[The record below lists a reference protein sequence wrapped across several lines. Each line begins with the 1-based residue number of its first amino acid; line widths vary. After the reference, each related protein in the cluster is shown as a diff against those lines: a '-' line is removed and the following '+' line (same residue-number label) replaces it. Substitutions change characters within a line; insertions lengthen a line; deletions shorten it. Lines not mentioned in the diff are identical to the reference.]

1 MPRRPTDRTTPPI
14 VVLPTVHLARDNP
27 PEVVRRRNVSG
38 AWERI
43 ARGIYLPAEDGPTQ
57 DRPRTIALGRIQGIH
72 ARLRSPHWFSHE
84 SAALLWGLPLWVA
97 PTHTHLMQGQTA
109 GSSRDPS
116 VRHHPVTPAPDQL
129 TVVGGL
135 PATSLE
141 RTVVDCASTLPAMQ
155 GLVVADA
162 ALRAGADRR
171 VIDDLLRSRAGQR
184 GVTRARA
191 VLAIA
196 DEGAESPGESAARF
210 VVVRDGLPSPQTQV
224 PVATRLGTFWCDLGW
239 EAWRLALEYD
249 GRGKYEGRVT
259 EEFIREK
266 RRHDALV
273 DADWRVLR
281 ATKED
286 LRGTT
291 LLHRILPLVPAGS
304 STRLRPLR
312 SLRG

>member
-1 MPRRPTDRTTPPI
+1 MPRRPTDRTTPSI
-14 VVLPTVHLARDNP
+14 VVLPTVHLARNNP
-27 PEVVRRRNVSG
+27 PEVLRSRSSSG

-43 ARGIYLPAEDGPTQ
+43 ARGVYLPAELGPTL
-57 DRPRTIALGRIQGIH
+57 DRPRTVALGRIRGIH
-72 ARLRSPHWFSHE
+72 SRLRSPHWFSHE

-97 PTHTHLMQGQTA
+97 PSHTHLMQGHTA
-109 GSSRDPS
+109 GAGRDSS
-116 VRHHPVTPAPDQL
+116 VRHHPVTPPEDQR
-129 TVVGGL
+129 TAVGGL
-135 PATSLE
+135 PVTSLE

-155 GLVVADA
+155 GLVIADA
-162 ALRAGADRR
+162 ALRAGADRT
-171 VIDDLLRSRAGQR
+171 VIDDVLAGRAGQR

-191 VLAIA
+191 VLAVA

-210 VVVRDGLPSPQTQV
+210 VIVRDGLPTPQTQV

-249 GRGKYEGRVT
+249 GRGKYEGRGT

-266 RRHDALV
+266 RRHDALL

-281 ATKED
+281 VTKED

-291 LLHRILPLVPAGS
+291 LIHRILPLVPADS
-304 STRLRPLR
+304 TTRLRPLR